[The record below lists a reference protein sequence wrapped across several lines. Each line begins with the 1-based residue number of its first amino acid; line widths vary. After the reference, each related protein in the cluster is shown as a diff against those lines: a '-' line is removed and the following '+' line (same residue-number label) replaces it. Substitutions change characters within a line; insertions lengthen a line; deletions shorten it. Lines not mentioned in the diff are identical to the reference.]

1 LPDSKNFIV
10 LLHNRGDGTI
20 KVKLRSDYE
29 SNLGD
34 VEVEKNK
41 TEKVLVIFFLSL
53 FLFPLMGDIMVG
65 PMYHFFFIPLT
76 LQSEAKTS
84 EMHHCLK

>member
-1 LPDSKNFIV
+1 LPDSKSFVV

-41 TEKVLVIFFLSL
+41 TEKVLVIFFLS
-53 FLFPLMGDIMVG
+53 
-65 PMYHFFFIPLT
+65 
-76 LQSEAKTS
+76 
-84 EMHHCLK
+84 